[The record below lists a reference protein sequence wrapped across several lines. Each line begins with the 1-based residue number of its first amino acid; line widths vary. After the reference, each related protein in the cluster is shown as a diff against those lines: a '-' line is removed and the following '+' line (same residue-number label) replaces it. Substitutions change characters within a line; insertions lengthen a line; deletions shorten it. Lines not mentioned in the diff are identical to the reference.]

1 MISIS
6 FSNIGYNQ
14 GVLSKV
20 VLAKL
25 AITIPDFENYENYIL
40 KLNLFI
46 FSLFLILLVSKN
58 KSEVF
63 IIIFKTLKI
72 IINGIRKFLLAGFKK
87 KNLNKKI
94 EPIQKKKCFLK
105 RKIKNSKRKFYSS
118 WSKLFRRTCSI

>member
-14 GVLSKV
+14 GVMSKV

-58 KSEVF
+58 KLEIF

-72 IINGIRKFLLAGFKK
+72 IIKM
-87 KNLNKKI
+87 
-94 EPIQKKKCFLK
+94 E
-105 RKIKNSKRKFYSS
+105 
-118 WSKLFRRTCSI
+118 